1 RRGVDIDSFAPR
13 IAILVNCGMDFFEE
27 IAKVRATRRIFAK
40 MMKEE
45 FGAKDP
51 RSWAVVVTCHTSG
64 LSLTAQQPF
73 NNIVRGTI
81 QALALVLAG
90 VDALEISAFDEAYR
104 TPCPESHLVALRTQ
118 QVIHLES
125 NISKV
130 VDPLGG
136 SYYVEAL
143 TSDVEERIQ
152 DMIMEIEAKG
162 DPADLSDAGWFKR
175 FFEER
180 MDRYYRQISSGEL
193 PKVGVN
199 VHVIPDHEDT
209 LLRDVAQVKIEPSWG
224 HVEQIKRF
232 KTGRDKRLVEQVLR
246 DVHKKAKTKDEN
258 LMYPI
263 LTAMESGASMG
274 EIAGV
279 LRMAYGFPYDPHGLI
294 ESPI

>member
-1 RRGVDIDSFAPR
+1 
-13 IAILVNCGMDFFEE
+13 
-27 IAKVRATRRIFAK
+27 
-40 MMKEE
+40 
-45 FGAKDP
+45 
-51 RSWAVVVTCHTSG
+51 
-64 LSLTAQQPF
+64 
-73 NNIVRGTI
+73 
-81 QALALVLAG
+81 
-90 VDALEISAFDEAYR
+90 
-104 TPCPESHLVALRTQ
+104 LVALRTQ